1 MFFNENEFTKPLQ
14 FFKKSIVNNSNFQ
27 KLSKYYLINSTKY
40 KLKLKQLIAMIELVI
55 ACFIGILIGTTTGM
69 IPGIHVNT
77 EHCRSNIVRIFKFSV
92 DNPLTRISLR
102 FDGCYVNSPCTYRI
116 CTFNAF
122 GSATGGNRNI
132 NTTRTQN
139 GSAGKVQRGH
149 KNSVSRRIWSN
160 HSYNIDDANLCS
172 CTSNNA

>member
-1 MFFNENEFTKPLQ
+1 MLFNENEFTKPLQ

-77 EHCRSNIVRIFKFSV
+77 GNF
-92 DNPLTRISLR
+92 
-102 FDGCYVNSPCTYRI
+102 YVS
-116 CTFNAF
+116 
-122 GSATGGNRNI
+122 
-132 NTTRTQN
+132 
-139 GSAGKVQRGH
+139 
-149 KNSVSRRIWSN
+149 
-160 HSYNIDDANLCS
+160 
-172 CTSNNA
+172 